1 MNKNTWGGRM
11 IVNKEIE
18 FKTFITKE
26 KYDQLIREFNLENN
40 VFAQTNYYFDTEDT
54 KLMKECT
61 VLRIRQKGNGYKLT
75 KKPERASA
83 PMKHTSYY
91 PKKKHRTC
99 WQTVLMRRSSIFRIR

>member
-40 VFAQTNYYFDTEDT
+40 VFAQTN
-54 KLMKECT
+54 
-61 VLRIRQKGNGYKLT
+61 
-75 KKPERASA
+75 
-83 PMKHTSYY
+83 
-91 PKKKHRTC
+91 
-99 WQTVLMRRSSIFRIR
+99 